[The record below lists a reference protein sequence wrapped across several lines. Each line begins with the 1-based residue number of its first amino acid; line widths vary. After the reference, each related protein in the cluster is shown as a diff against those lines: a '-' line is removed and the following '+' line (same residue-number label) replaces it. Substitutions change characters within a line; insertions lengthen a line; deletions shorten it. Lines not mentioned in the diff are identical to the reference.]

1 MASSRKLGVALMQ
14 FNRAFRRYADRATA
28 DLPSMPLTGVQGL
41 VVRHLY
47 LCGKCGQH
55 MEVISARIDLADQ
68 QLTQALTEEEL
79 KMFWQILDKL
89 EHAMER
95 TTVQRKEGI
104 SND

>member
-1 MASSRKLGVALMQ
+1 MHGSKNLCSQSASSS
-14 FNRAFRRYADRATA
+14 TW
-28 DLPSMPLTGVQGL
+28 
-41 VVRHLY
+41 
-47 LCGKCGQH
+47 
-55 MEVISARIDLADQ
+55 EVISARIDLADQ